1 MYTKSIN
8 VEFVSGTETSD
19 AINEI
24 FKSSLKRYQEWLE
37 TKMRGSRFTF
47 ERVDLL
53 EYHLHKTSLNSG
65 SSYIKSPDWLRNK
78 GTTINPKNTEDNE
91 CFKYAMIAALP
102 HQEFRRNPQRI
113 SKLKPF
119 IDNYNWKDIEF
130 PSHSKDWRKFEQNN
144 KTIALNILF
153 APYNTKQISCI
164 RIKIQ

>member
-8 VEFVSGTETSD
+8 IEFMSGAETSD

-24 FKSSLKRYQEWLE
+24 FKSFLKRYQEWLE
-37 TKMRGSRFTF
+37 TKMRGSSFTF

-53 EYHLHKTSLNSG
+53 EYHLHKTSLNRG
-65 SSYIKSPDWLRNK
+65 SLYIKSPDWLRNK
-78 GTTINPKNTEDNE
+78 GATINSKNTEDNE
-91 CFKYAMIAALP
+91 CFKYAIIVALH
-102 HQEFRRNPQRI
+102 HQEIRRNPQRI

-130 PSHSKDWRKFEQNN
+130 LSHSKDWRKFEQNN
-144 KTIALNILF
+144 KAIALNILI

>member
-78 GTTINPKNTEDNE
+78 RTTINPKNTEDNE

-130 PSHSKDWRKFEQNN
+130 PSHSKD
-144 KTIALNILF
+144 
-153 APYNTKQISCI
+153 
-164 RIKIQ
+164 

>member
-53 EYHLHKTSLNSG
+53 EYHLHKTSLNRG

-78 GTTINPKNTEDNE
+78 GATINPKNTEDNE
-91 CFKYAMIAALP
+91 CFKYAIIAALH
-102 HQEFRRNPQRI
+102 HQEIRRNPQRI

-130 PSHSKDWRKFEQNN
+130 PSHSKD
-144 KTIALNILF
+144 
-153 APYNTKQISCI
+153 
-164 RIKIQ
+164 

>member
-24 FKSSLKRYQEWLE
+24 FKSSFKRYQEWLE

-78 GTTINPKNTEDNE
+78 GTTINPKNTEDKE

-102 HQEFRRNPQRI
+102 YQEFRRNPQRI

-130 PSHSKDWRKFEQNN
+130 PSHSKD
-144 KTIALNILF
+144 
-153 APYNTKQISCI
+153 
-164 RIKIQ
+164 

>member
-78 GTTINPKNTEDNE
+78 GTTINPYIYMTMN
-91 CFKYAMIAALP
+91 
-102 HQEFRRNPQRI
+102 
-113 SKLKPF
+113 
-119 IDNYNWKDIEF
+119 
-130 PSHSKDWRKFEQNN
+130 
-144 KTIALNILF
+144 ALNMQWLLH
-153 APYNTKQISCI
+153 CL
-164 RIKIQ
+164 IKNLEETHKEYLSLNLLSIIIIGKI

>member
-8 VEFVSGTETSD
+8 IEFMSGAETSD

-24 FKSSLKRYQEWLE
+24 FKSFLKRYQEWLE
-37 TKMRGSRFTF
+37 TKMRGSSFTF

-53 EYHLHKTSLNSG
+53 EYHLHKTSLNRG
-65 SSYIKSPDWLRNK
+65 SSFIKSPDWLRNK
-78 GTTINPKNTEDNE
+78 GATINSKNTEDNE
-91 CFKYAMIAALP
+91 CFKYAIIVALH
-102 HQEFRRNPQRI
+102 HQEIRRNPQRI
-113 SKLKPF
+113 SKLTPF

-130 PSHSKDWRKFEQNN
+130 LSHSKDWRKFEQNN
-144 KTIALNILF
+144 KAIALNILI